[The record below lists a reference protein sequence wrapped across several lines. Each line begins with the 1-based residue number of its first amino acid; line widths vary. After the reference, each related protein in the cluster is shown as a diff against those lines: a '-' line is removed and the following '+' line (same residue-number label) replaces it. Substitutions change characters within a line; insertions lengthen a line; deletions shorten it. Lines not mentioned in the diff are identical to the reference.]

1 MDTRIDSA
9 IANGKRIV
17 IVVYSFQPK
26 TEKAIQNTLETI
38 LKKYEKVQLDLLM
51 RKPGIVFFLE

>member
-26 TEKAIQNTLETI
+26 TEKTIQNTLETI
-38 LKKYEKVQLDLLM
+38 LKNM
-51 RKPGIVFFLE
+51 RKNIYMILSTVFCLKLS